1 MARNRKHGKIN
12 KKVVAIQII
21 CAAALCFGLF
31 AFALFAESNNMLD
44 HVTGLTL
51 KQEGSTIVCK
61 WDSIKCKGYNVS
73 VRIDGRRA
81 GKAYAK
87 SNSYVLRNIKYNHEY
102 KICVAARMGQ
112 GTTSADAEETIYT
125 LQPQTIK
132 TSTDVGKGFAMERFS
147 LKAKAKGELSYSS
160 TNDEVASVD
169 ETGEVYLHRDGSA
182 VIKVTAAETEDTA
195 EAVKRIPV
203 TVYPQQLSNIV
214 IDKEYKSDTS
224 VELSWSKVAFADE
237 YILKKYSTHDDK
249 YKKVGTYDPETT
261 SVKLARENAKYK
273 IEAKSDVHGTILET
287 KSEEPVEVVTASV
300 DARSYGDIKII
311 GTIGASDV
319 DTVTTIRGIG
329 SVNNPQS
336 MCCTKDSYVVAFVTK
351 SNSGGLLK
359 SYSKDGEL
367 QASRTVGN
375 MHHANGCTYNPYADR
390 IYVCPTYA
398 GHKERSL
405 EAYDP
410 KTLEHTGT
418 IGLHNAPSG
427 VAYDDTNNLY
437 YMSASWRLY
446 VTDSDFNVVKVIRRK
461 RYHRS
466 QDMGAFNGVG
476 LSCIW
481 TGGVHSY
488 IDMYRASDSAYIGS
502 YSVPLGE
509 IESVCVDD
517 GHLVIL
523 INKGT
528 DVIYRTKDRVGI

>member
-1 MARNRKHGKIN
+1 MGILIKGNKLN
-12 KKVVAIQII
+12 KKLVII
-21 CAAALCFGLF
+21 EVLVAAAICFGLF
-31 AFALFAESNNMLD
+31 AFILFAHSNSMLD

-51 KQEGSTIVCK
+51 KQEGETIVAK
-61 WDSIKCKGYNVS
+61 WDKMKCKGYIIT
-73 VRIDGRRA
+73 VRIDDRRA
-81 GKAYAK
+81 GKTHTLKNY
-87 SNSYVLRNIKYNHEY
+87 YVLRNVKYNHEY
-102 KICVAARMGQ
+102 QIKVEARMRQ
-112 GTTSADAEETIYT
+112 GTTSVAAEETIYT
-125 LQPQTIK
+125 LQPQEIK
-132 TSTDVGKGFAMERFS
+132 TSTDVGEGFPKERFS
-147 LKAKAKGELSYSS
+147 LDAKAEGELTYFSS
-160 TNDEVASVD
+160 NEEVASVD

-182 VIKVTAAETEDTA
+182 VIRVKAAATDNTMET
-195 EAVKRIPV
+195 VKKIPV
-203 TVYPQQLSNIV
+203 TVYPEQLSNIV
-214 IDKEYKSDTS
+214 IDKEYKSDTK
-224 VELSWSKVAFADE
+224 VEIKWSKVAFADK
-237 YILKKYSTHDDK
+237 YILKKYSVHDDK
-249 YKKVGTYDPETT
+249 YKKIKTCEAAMT
-261 SVKLARENAKYK
+261 SVKLPRENGKYK
-273 IEAKSDVHGTILET
+273 VEAKADVHGTVLKST
-287 KSEEPVEVVTASV
+287 SEEPVEVTSV
-300 DARSYGDIKII
+300 SADAKSYGDIHVI

-319 DTVTTIRGIG
+319 ETVTTIRGMG
-329 SVNNPQS
+329 GMNNPQS
-336 MCCTKDSYVVAFVTK
+336 MCCTKNSYVVAFVTK
-351 SNSGGLLK
+351 SNSGGVLK

-410 KTLEHTGT
+410 ETLEHTGT
-418 IGLHNAPSG
+418 VGLHNAPSG
-427 VAYDDTNNLY
+427 VAYDDSNNEY

-446 VTDSDFNVVKVIRRK
+446 VTDSDFNVLKVIKRK
-461 RYHRS
+461 RHNRS
-466 QDMGAFNGVG
+466 QDMGAYNGVG